1 MYMITNTKTSLQW
14 SRSFQSCQ
22 PTTPRAMKG
31 STVIVPVAIRSAVS
45 CLTGSTSSAVG
56 THGSADVVVNHLLL
70 GSNLNRRHRGGQP
83 NWFARIPS

>member
-1 MYMITNTKTSLQW
+1 MITNTKTSLQW

-22 PTTPRAMKG
+22 PTTPRAMNG

-56 THGSADVVVNHLLL
+56 TRGSADVVVKERLL
-70 GSNLNRRHRGGQP
+70 GLNWTAAFR
-83 NWFARIPS
+83 ARSLDGCAPSLC